1 MESRQPSGTSQ
12 PETQQDAIERDAFN
26 AAFRELGLRFHWD
39 AATFQALRSIGD
51 DKQRVMRYLET
62 HEPHLL
68 KAYDA
73 TFLID
78 AVLAAKHQ
86 ALPQVADLVRTR
98 AARCADCADFPH
110 AQTGF

>member
-1 MESRQPSGTSQ
+1 MGSLQPSGTSH
-12 PETQQDAIERDAFN
+12 PETHQDAIERDAFN

-39 AATFQALRSIGD
+39 AATFHTLRSIGD
-51 DKQRVMRYLET
+51 DKQRVLRYLEA

-73 TFLID
+73 AFLID

-86 ALPQVADLVRTR
+86 ALPEVADRVSTR
-98 AARCADCADFPH
+98 AARCADCADFAH